1 MTSTDQVRSVART
14 ASLKTVVPGGG
25 FDRAVSLNASAIGAD
40 ISPFVDLTM
49 FDMTLPVFRP
59 HPHAGFSAVTY
70 MFEDSPGSFRN
81 RWTFGPDEVIGPGA
95 IHWTRAGS
103 GMMHEEV
110 PTAPGVLC
118 RGVQMFVK
126 LHPEHELDEPRAFH
140 LDSHEIDAVALPGGG
155 RVRVLAGRHAGVAF
169 RLGLPDEVTLLDVH
183 LAPEGTVELNAEAG
197 WNAFVFL
204 RSGSIDAGGRELL
217 ANSAA
222 TFHGDGD
229 TVRLRSR
236 TGAQLLFGT
245 GRHAGTEVAAG
256 SFILSNRDRLADAQR
271 RFATGAMGSLKPSF

>member
-1 MTSTDQVRSVART
+1 MTSAEQARSVART
-14 ASLKTVVPGGG
+14 ANLRSVVPGGG
-25 FDRAVSLNASAIGAD
+25 FDRAVSLNAAAVGVD

-70 MFEDSPGSFRN
+70 MFEESPGSFRN
-81 RWTFGPDEVIGPGA
+81 RWTSGPDEVIGPGA

-110 PTAPGVLC
+110 PTVSGVPC

-126 LHPEHELDEPRAFH
+126 LHPDHELDEPKAFH
-140 LDSHEIDAVALPGGG
+140 LDADEIDEVPLAGGG
-155 RVRVLAGRHAGVAF
+155 RVRVLAGRHAGVVS
-169 RLGLPDEVTLLDVH
+169 RLGVPDEVTLLDVH
-183 LAPEGTVELNAEAG
+183 LAPDGAVELNAAAA
-197 WNAFVFL
+197 WNAFVLL
-204 RSGSIDAGGRELL
+204 RSGSIEVGGRELL

-222 TFHGDGD
+222 TFHSDGD

-245 GRHAGTEVAAG
+245 GRHAGPEVAAG
-256 SFILSNRDRLADAQR
+256 SFILSTRERLADAQR
-271 RFATGAMGSLKPSF
+271 RFAEGAMGDLEPSF